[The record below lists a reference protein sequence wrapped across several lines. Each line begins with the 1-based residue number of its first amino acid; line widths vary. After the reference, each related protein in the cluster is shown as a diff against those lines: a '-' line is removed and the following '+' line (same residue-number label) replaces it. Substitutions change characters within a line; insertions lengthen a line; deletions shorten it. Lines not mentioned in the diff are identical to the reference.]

1 MLRDSDNS
9 PAQPGSA
16 PDRHAVQLPANAAL
30 KNAAQR
36 LINLLDQETS
46 ALRLRTPVDMDDLCD
61 RKNQALLEL
70 SRIGRRLDDSDVDT
84 DLRALLAALRR
95 KLDENR
101 SVLELH
107 LQAAGEVTDILAA
120 AIRDAESDGTY
131 STGAGAYSEWT
142 A

>member
-1 MLRDSDNS
+1 MRNEIGSGSRPEATAPDG
-9 PAQPGSA
+9 GSA
-16 PDRHAVQLPANAAL
+16 AVAL
-30 KNAAQR
+30 KHTVAR
-36 LINLLDQETS
+36 LLQLLDRETT
-46 ALRLRTPVDMDDLCD
+46 ALRTRQPLDMDDLSN

-70 SRIGRRLDDSDVDT
+70 SRIGRRVEPESVDGQ
-84 DLRALLAALRR
+84 LRSMLAELRG

-107 LQAAGEVTDILAA
+107 LRAVGEVADILAT

-131 STGAGAYSEWT
+131 STGGYSRYM